1 MATHSSILP
10 WTIPWTEKPDR
21 LQSMGVAKSQTWLT
35 DETATTATTLL
46 CSGYQAHS
54 LYHFDHHNS
63 FVFAWPTFTFLLVAF
78 ILLSVVWLT
87 NNNSICLKC
96 HTFSSF
102 FSLPKVAILTRFL
115 ITYKLGT
122 SLVVQW
128 LRHLTSTAGSAGSIS
143 GLETKILYAVM
154 WSQKK
159 KKKGDSSINLCFRK
173 DISYFVWNKWLGKM
187 WRTHPS
193 FHKKK
198 LFSFATIW
206 PTAAYLWILRKSRK
220 SLPWTVIH
228 LS

>member
-1 MATHSSILP
+1 MAGSVVKNPPAKQLTWVQSLEPEDLLEKEMATHSSILP

-87 NNNSICLKC
+87 NNNSICLRC

-115 ITYKLGT
+115 ITYNRGIVVTASWRAEVLLWTGLPV
-122 SLVVQW
+122 LVCRLVHIKY
-128 LRHLTSTAGSAGSIS
+128 LMECS
-143 GLETKILYAVM
+143 GVA
-154 WSQKK
+154 
-159 KKKGDSSINLCFRK
+159 
-173 DISYFVWNKWLGKM
+173 
-187 WRTHPS
+187 
-193 FHKKK
+193 
-198 LFSFATIW
+198 
-206 PTAAYLWILRKSRK
+206 PTVSGAQRIR
-220 SLPWTVIH
+220 
-228 LS
+228 